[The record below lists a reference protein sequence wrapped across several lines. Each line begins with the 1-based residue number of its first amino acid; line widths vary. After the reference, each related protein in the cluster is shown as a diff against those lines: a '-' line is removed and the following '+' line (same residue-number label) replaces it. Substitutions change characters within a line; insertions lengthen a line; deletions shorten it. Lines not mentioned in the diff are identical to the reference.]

1 MAKHREGSGEAL
13 RLPESGSAADRRRK
27 YRAPELRDYGSLT
40 QLTALNGSLD
50 FDGLA
55 GTEGGG

>member
-1 MAKHREGSGEAL
+1 MAKQREGSGGAL
-13 RLPESGSAADRRRK
+13 RLRTTEGEPKE
-27 YRAPELRDYGSLT
+27 YRAPELRDFGSLT
-40 QLTALNGSLD
+40 ELTALNGSLD

>member
-13 RLPESGSAADRRRK
+13 RLPDRGAIKDGRRR